1 MTVGEQIRN
10 IRKAKGWTQKR
21 LGEACGIAEPTIR
34 RYELGKLNPKI
45 ETLQKIAKALDVST
59 FELEDNL
66 MDKVNKYLLEN
77 YSSVKGKIS
86 PIYMIDLM
94 DKLSQPT
101 QENSQT
107 STNETDRN
115 RMLSAFDIMNEKGQK
130 KAADNVEDLSK
141 VPEYQKEENP
151 NVTKKDNS

>member
-45 ETLQKIAKALDVST
+45 ETLQRIAKALGVST

-77 YSSVKGKIS
+77 YSSVKGEIS
-86 PIYMIDLM
+86 PINMINLM
-94 DKLSQPT
+94 NKLSQST
-101 QENSQT
+101 QEHSQT
-107 STNETDRN
+107 PTNETDRG
-115 RMLSAFDIMNEKGQK
+115 RMLSAFDTMNEKGQK
-130 KAADNVEDLSK
+130 KAADNVEDLAK
-141 VPEYQKEENP
+141 VPEYKKE
-151 NVTKKDNS
+151 KDNVKP